1 MKKSIGI
8 RTIPWLLFA
17 SMTATV
23 AHAAGNKVVIGDI
36 DDMSGLYADVV
47 GPGGIE
53 AAKMAIA
60 DFGGSVLGNKIE
72 LLTFGSSEQAGPG
85 RPEVS

>member
-72 LLTFGSSEQAGPG
+72 LLTSDHQAGPG